1 MPNNPKETAEFIR
14 TLTSELATLARDAK
28 LDSLSYILDVARHEA
43 SQAELTA
50 AAPSQ
55 RNGTLV
61 GRSRERKPKRAR
73 KRAA

>member
-1 MPNNPKETAEFIR
+1 MPNNAKETAEFIR
-14 TLTSELATLARDAK
+14 TLTSELAAMAREAK

-50 AAPSQ
+50 APMPRAPAA
-55 RNGTLV
+55 RAG
-61 GRSRERKPKRAR
+61 ERKTRRVR

>member
-14 TLTSELATLARDAK
+14 TLTSELAEMAREAK

-43 SQAELTA
+43 GQAELTA
-50 AAPSQ
+50 AAPS
-55 RNGTLV
+55 
-61 GRSRERKPKRAR
+61 SRASVRRTGDRKTRRVR

>member
-14 TLTSELATLARDAK
+14 TLTSELADMAREAK

-43 SQAELTA
+43 SQAELTSA
-50 AAPSQ
+50 TPSL
-55 RNGTLV
+55 RTSAR
-61 GRSRERKPKRAR
+61 RSGERKSRRVR